1 MNKEI
6 LVGYHGTS
14 RRNCKDIIK
23 NGFEASKTKEGHWLG
38 KGIYF
43 YENIYYAIE
52 WGIIRFLL
60 GNNSYDNYKK
70 QCSVIKGMLNCG
82 EYEILDLNDPLG
94 YSIYQE
100 ILKNIKKRFPNEV
113 EKISKGKDIEIIRLL
128 EELESKTGEDYI
140 SIFDIIT
147 ADYPKDIY
155 DKKTENIWGNFL
167 PCIQK
172 QICVKNSSAIEKYEE
187 INIDDENGETYFQL
201 ITKNREEYE
210 NEKQSRIIKKT
221 ARKNKKYSR

>member
-14 RRNCKDIIK
+14 RKNCKDIIK
-23 NGFEASKTKEGHWLG
+23 NGFKASKTKEGHWLG

-140 SIFDIIT
+140 SVFDIIT

>member
-1 MNKEI
+1 M
-6 LVGYHGTS
+6 Y
-14 RRNCKDIIK
+14 
-23 NGFEASKTKEGHWLG
+23 SKTKEGHWLG

-70 QCSVIKGMLNCG
+70 QCSVIKGMLNCE

-128 EELESKTGEDYI
+128 EELEN
-140 SIFDIIT
+140 
-147 ADYPKDIY
+147 
-155 DKKTENIWGNFL
+155 KKTSIVILDAPTLIENDLHKEMDYVILVWVDNNTQ
-167 PCIQK
+167 IQRVRSRDSLMREDA
-172 QICVKNSSAIEKYEE
+172 INRINSQMPL
-187 INIDDENGETYFQL
+187 D
-201 ITKNREEYE
+201 
-210 NEKQSRIIKKT
+210 IKKDFANIVIENNDT
-221 ARKNKKYSR
+221 LAKTKEQVDLLIEFLRSI